1 MENDVPALRSLER
14 TEPRLRHL
22 TEASAIRR
30 IVIVGGGTAGWMV
43 AAALARFVGGSG
55 RRIVLVESEA
65 IGTVGVGEGTIPPFL
80 EFNHQ
85 LGLDEADYLRAT
97 HATYKLGIEFVG
109 WTQEGQRYFHQ
120 FGPIGRPLNGLSL
133 HQLWLKYRDRAS
145 VGSLDAYSMSGVAA
159 AKHRFAHSANDPASP
174 LSQLAYAFHFDASAY
189 GHYLRGHAERQGAE
203 RIEGRIVEVERD
215 SETGYVTAL
224 KLDDDRRVRGDLFID
239 CSGFRS
245 LLLGDALGVKFE
257 DWSHWL
263 PCDRALAVPS
273 EREGPLLPFTRS
285 TAHPAGWQ
293 WRIPLQHRTGNGHV
307 YCSAHMSD
315 DEAGRI
321 LLDTLDSKPIAEPR
335 LIKFKA
341 GRRSK
346 SWDKNVVAIG
356 LSAGFL
362 EPLES
367 TSIHLIQHSVQKL
380 LSLFPGRGINPVERD
395 EFNRAMVKSYEP
407 VRDFIILHYH
417 ATRRTGAFWDHVR
430 TMDLPDTLKHKFD
443 LFREH
448 GRVFRYDDEL
458 FDVPSW
464 VAVMLGQGITPS
476 HVDPLTDAMP
486 EAEVLRALAEQR
498 SGYEQTALRLPL
510 ASDYIERML
519 AAKN

>member
-1 MENDVPALRSLER
+1 MSEGTP
-14 TEPRLRHL
+14 
-22 TEASAIRR
+22 IRR
-30 IVIVGGGTAGWMV
+30 IVIVGGGTAGWMA
-43 AAALARFVGGSG
+43 AAALARFVGGGG

-85 LGLDEADYLRAT
+85 LGLNEAEYLRAT
-97 HATYKLGIEFVG
+97 HGTYKLGIEFVG
-109 WTQEGQRYFHQ
+109 WTEEGQRYFHQ
-120 FGPIGRPLNGLSL
+120 FGEIGRPLNGLSF
-133 HQLWLKYRDRAS
+133 HQAWLKHRKNPA
-145 VGSLDAYSMSGVAA
+145 VGSLAAYSMSAVAA
-159 AKHRFAHSANDPASP
+159 ANHSFAHSSKNPDEP

-189 GHYLRGHAERQGAE
+189 GQFLRGYAEKLGAE
-203 RIEGRIVEVERD
+203 RIEGRIVDVEQD
-215 SETGYVTAL
+215 ADTGFVTAL

-245 LLLGDALGVKFE
+245 LLLGDRLGIKFE

-263 PCDRALAVPS
+263 PCDRAQAVPS
-273 EREGPLLPFTRS
+273 ERSDPLLPFTRS

-307 YCSAHMSD
+307 YSSAHMSD

-335 LIKFKA
+335 LLKFKA

-346 SWDKNVVAIG
+346 SWEKNVVAIG

-367 TSIHLIQHSVQKL
+367 TSIHLIQHAVQKL
-380 LSLFPGRGINPVERD
+380 LALFPGRGISGIERD
-395 EFNRAMVKSYEP
+395 EFNRAMVNSYEP

-417 ATRRTGAFWDHVR
+417 ATRRTEPFWDYVR
-430 TMDLPDTLKHKFD
+430 TMDLPDTLQHKLE

-448 GRVFRYDDEL
+448 GRVFRYNNEL
-458 FDVPSW
+458 FDIPSW
-464 VAVMLGQGITPS
+464 VAVMLGQDVIPS
-476 HVDPLTDAMP
+476 AAAPLVDAMP
-486 EAEVLRALAEQR
+486 DAEVLRAIAELGA
-498 SGYEQTALRLPL
+498 GYERTALKLPL
-510 ASDYIERML
+510 ASDYIERMV
-519 AAKN
+519 AQA